1 MELTM
6 QALVAKQPSAELRGS
21 LRHYGGGPQPQV
33 RLVCFPWCGAGAS
46 AYRRLALGLPQ
57 HIELLAVQL
66 PGREE
71 RFGESRLLRMEQV
84 IEHVILD
91 IIPLDDRP
99 LILFGHSMGG
109 LVAYE
114 MALALKARIGRE
126 PDGLI
131 VSGYG
136 APDCK
141 KPNATHWHAATDE
154 EFIANLARLGGTPAA
169 ILEDRQMMRV
179 LLPALRADYEV
190 LETCHDKADRLLS
203 CPLLA
208 CAGDRDHA
216 ISVNAIEAWRR
227 RSTGR
232 SKVHWFG
239 GDHFYLSSKPQ
250 ALAHCLTEWSAPT
263 GFFFSGDAV
272 TSATP

>member
-1 MELTM
+1 M
-6 QALVAKQPSAELRGS
+6 QTPIAKQSSSELRGS
-21 LRHYGGGPQPQV
+21 LRRYSSGPQPQV

-46 AYRRLALGLPQ
+46 VYRRLALGLPQ

-71 RFGESRLLRMEQV
+71 RFGENRLLRMEQV
-84 IEHVILD
+84 IEHVIED
-91 IIPLDDRP
+91 IVPFGDRP
-99 LILFGHSMGG
+99 LVLFGHSMGA
-109 LVAYE
+109 LVAYK

-141 KPNATHWHAATDE
+141 KPDATHWHAATDE
-154 EFIANLARLGGTPAA
+154 AFIANLARLGGTPAA
-169 ILEDRQMMRV
+169 ILEDRQMMRM
-179 LLPALRADYEV
+179 LLPVLRADYEV
-190 LETCHDKADRLLS
+190 LETCPDKADRLLS

-208 CAGDRDHA
+208 CAGDRDNA
-216 ISVNAIEAWRR
+216 ISGNAVEAWRR

-232 SKVHWFG
+232 SKIHWFSG
-239 GDHFYLSSKPQ
+239 GHFYLSSQPQ
-250 ALAHCLTEWSAPT
+250 TLARCLTEWCAPT
-263 GFFFSGDAV
+263 GFFFSGDEV
-272 TSATP
+272 TSATQ